1 MHRIDGD
8 AIAAASSHGRDI
20 RMYVCLCN
28 GITDTQVKDAIAS
41 GASRC
46 CEIYSKCGCKAQ
58 CGTCTRM
65 ILAMMRDQPE
75 QVQAR
80 AAR

>member
-1 MHRIDGD
+1 
-8 AIAAASSHGRDI
+8 
-20 RMYVCLCN
+20 MYVCLCN

-65 ILAMMRDQPE
+65 ILAMMRAQPE